1 MSDDKEPRPIYPC
14 VFPVKIVGECCDE
27 FETGVLAVMKNYVDD
42 LSSEKIGRKMSQ
54 GGKYLSLT
62 INIIAKDREYVEKL
76 YKELN
81 ALDKVI
87 MVI

>member
-1 MSDDKEPRPIYPC
+1 MSDSEKTPSIYPC

-27 FETGVLAVMKNYVDD
+27 FETSVLAVMKNYADD
-42 LSSEKIGRKMSQ
+42 LSSEKISRKLSQ

-87 MVI
+87 TVI